1 MTDLAER
8 ATELEQ
14 QIENASPKERLALL
28 PAFDRVIA
36 TLTAHGET
44 VPTRLRRLNTTLK
57 EEAIEDLF
65 DNMPV

>member
-8 ATELEQ
+8 AAELEK
-14 QIENASPKERLALL
+14 QIENASHKERLALL

-36 TLTAHGET
+36 TLTAHGEV
-44 VPTRLRRLNTTLK
+44 VPKRLHRLNTALK

>member
-1 MTDLAER
+1 MTQLADH
-8 ATELEQ
+8 ALELEK
-14 QIENASPKERLALL
+14 QIEAASQKERLALL

-44 VPTRLRRLNTTLK
+44 VPGRLRRLNSTLK

-65 DNMPV
+65 DNMPI

>member
-1 MTDLAER
+1 MTDLAEH
-8 ATELEQ
+8 ANQLEK
-14 QIENASPKERLALL
+14 QIESASPKERLALL

-36 TLTAHGET
+36 TLTAHGKT
-44 VPTRLRRLNTTLK
+44 VPSRQRHLNTTLK